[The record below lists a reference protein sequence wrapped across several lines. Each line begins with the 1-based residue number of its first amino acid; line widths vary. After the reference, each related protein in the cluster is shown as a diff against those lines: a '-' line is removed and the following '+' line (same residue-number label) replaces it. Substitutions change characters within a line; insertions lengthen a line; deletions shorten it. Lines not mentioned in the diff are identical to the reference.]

1 MPGRKFFIVTLVT
14 LLTLGAASPAFADCC
29 DSIID
34 CAATVATDG
43 VSCAIQEF
51 IDSIKDLA
59 SFVQNLLDQASG
71 ATSSATRGA
80 EASVTSTINDM
91 TAETNQNAEALRAS
105 EAQGAQLASKEAQFK
120 ILSAKTVGNVP
131 VADVALKPAAPPA
144 TTKPMAARRVAP
156 APPPPPPPANP
167 MHGTLVNPNAAP
179 VRLAAPKPTAAPAP
193 TMTAPLAAA
202 GPTTVPLAA
211 PARAF
216 LDEMNRASA
225 EISKEKAA
233 GDQNAASVMRFMAQ
247 ARQSE
252 GSGMKSANQIA
263 DAAVEA
269 PFRNMLNQLTSLLT
283 NPGDLTSP
291 KSAIEAMANSIM
303 GNLNVSIDQVID
315 AITSGPNQAFQA
327 AQPAYTQ
334 LQLHAERSKAI
345 ASAMD
350 VLYRD
355 RSQAAANALEKL
367 LPKVAPA
374 AEENNYASISSNLS
388 SHLVYPAA
396 MAKFA
401 AGKQQVKA
409 TFMKR
414 FDGLSTRMTKYEGVR
429 AKARN
434 NRSSVVTYRTNFS
447 AKLDASMKGKTPAQ
461 ITAMRDS
468 LVAVA
473 RTKYANDPKTRDA
486 VINLLSSESAKRA
499 SMAKR

>member
-14 LLTLGAASPAFADCC
+14 LFTLGAASPAFADCC

-80 EASVTSTINDM
+80 EAAVMSTINDM
-91 TAETNQNAEALRAS
+91 TAETSQNAKALRAS
-105 EAQGAQLASKEAQFK
+105 EGQGSQLASKEAQFK
-120 ILSAKTVGNVP
+120 ILAAKTVNNVP
-131 VADVALKPAAPPA
+131 TVNAMPKPAAPPA
-144 TTKPMAARRVAP
+144 TTRPMAARRVAP
-156 APPPPPPPANP
+156 APPPPPTNP
-167 MHGTLVNPNAAP
+167 TRATLNNPNAAP
-179 VRLAAPKPTAAPAP
+179 VHLSAPKSSP

-216 LDEMNRASA
+216 LDEMSRASA

-233 GDQNAASVMRFMAQ
+233 GDQNASTVMRFMAQ

-263 DAAVEA
+263 DAAVAA

-283 NPGDLTSP
+283 HPGDLTSP

-327 AQPAYTQ
+327 AQPSYTK
-334 LQLHAERSKAI
+334 LQSHAERATAI
-345 ASAMD
+345 ATAMD

-367 LPKVAPA
+367 LPKVAA
-374 AEENNYASISSNLS
+374 VATENKYATFSSNLAR
-388 SHLVYPAA
+388 HLAYPAA

-401 AGKQQVKA
+401 TSKQQVKA

-468 LVAVA
+468 LVAVT
-473 RTKYANDPKTRDA
+473 RTTYANDPKTRDA

>member
-80 EASVTSTINDM
+80 EAAVTGTINDM

-105 EAQGAQLASKEAQFK
+105 EAQGAQLASNEAQFK

-131 VADVALKPAAPPA
+131 VAGVTLKPAAPPA
-144 TTKPMAARRVAP
+144 TTRPIAARKVAQ
-156 APPPPPPPANP
+156 APPPPPANP
-167 MHGTLVNPNAAP
+167 MHGTLINPNAAP
-179 VRLAAPKPTAAPAP
+179 VHLAAPKPAPTP

-225 EISKEKAA
+225 ELSKEKAA

-269 PFRNMLNQLTSLLT
+269 PFKNMLNQLTSLLT

-303 GNLNVSIDQVID
+303 GNLNVSIDRVID
-315 AITSGPNQAFQA
+315 AITSGPNQAFQD

-334 LQLHAERSKAI
+334 LQAHAERARAI
-345 ASAMD
+345 ANAMD

-367 LPKVAPA
+367 LPKVAA
-374 AEENNYASISSNLS
+374 VATENKYAPFSSNLAR
-388 SHLVYPAA
+388 HLAYPAA

-401 AGKQQVKA
+401 TSKQQVKA

-447 AKLDASMKGKTPAQ
+447 AKLDASMRGKTPAQ

-499 SMAKR
+499 SIAKR